1 MAAPNLISPT
11 AIYGKTATVNLTT
24 TSATSI
30 VSNSASSN
38 KVLKINSLY
47 VSNVDG
53 SAAADITISLY
64 SAASLGGTAT
74 EICST
79 VSVPADATLNVITK
93 EAYIY
98 IEEDRSLGAIASA
111 ANDLKIVCSYEEI
124 G

>member
-30 VSNSASSN
+30 VNNSASSN

-98 IEEDRSLGAIASA
+98 LEEDRSLGAIASA